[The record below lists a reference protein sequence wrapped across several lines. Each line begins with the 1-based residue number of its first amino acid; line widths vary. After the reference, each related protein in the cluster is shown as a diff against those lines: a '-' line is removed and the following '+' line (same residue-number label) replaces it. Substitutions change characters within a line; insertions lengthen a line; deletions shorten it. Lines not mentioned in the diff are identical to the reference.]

1 MSEALAWI
9 DEQQDA
15 LQQRLQQ
22 WSSIN
27 SGSHNLAGLAEMH
40 RTLAAA
46 FVEASDS
53 VESLT
58 ADSYQIVRADGVV
71 EDKEYGAMLHCLKRP
86 DAKRRIL
93 LVGHMDTV
101 FPADSA
107 FQQPTQIDD
116 DTLHGPGVADMK
128 GGLLCMLTA
137 LTAYEKFT
145 PDPQLGWEVLINAD
159 EELGSHGSR
168 ATIAN
173 LATRSEVGL
182 VYEPALADGTMVS
195 ARKGSGN
202 FSLVVRGKAAHA
214 GREFNLG
221 RNAIA
226 QLASGMQ
233 ALHRLNEQRDS
244 IICNLGI
251 ITGGTVVNSVAD
263 LAICHFN
270 VRTET
275 AEDEIWIQDQLTT
288 ILASINA
295 EDGYQAELH
304 GGLTRPP
311 KDFSPEIKA
320 LFSLLN
326 ECSAQLG
333 FEIKHQA
340 TGGCCDG
347 NNLAAAGLP
356 NIDTLGVRGGAIHTE
371 DEFMLLNSLTERSKL
386 SYLLLE
392 KLNRMD
398 SFEHYL
404 KGQSAC

>member
-9 DEQQDA
+9 DTQHPP
-15 LQQRLQQ
+15 LQQRLLQ

-27 SGSHNLAGLAEMH
+27 SGSHNLEGLGNMH
-40 RTLAAA
+40 RALTEA
-46 FVEASDS
+46 FSEISDS
-53 VESLT
+53 AENIT
-58 ADSYQIVRADGVV
+58 ADTYQVVRADGTL
-71 EDKEYGAMLHCLKRP
+71 EEKQYGAMLHCLKRP
-86 DAKRRIL
+86 EAKRRIL

-101 FPADSA
+101 FPADST
-107 FQQPTQIDD
+107 FQQPSQIDD
-116 DTLHGPGVADMK
+116 NTIHGPGVADMK

-137 LTAYEKFT
+137 LTAYERYT
-145 PDPQLGWEVLINAD
+145 ADPQLGWEVLINAD

-173 LATRSEVGL
+173 LASRSEVGL

-195 ARKGSGN
+195 SRKGSGN

-244 IICNLGI
+244 IICNLGT

-275 AEDEIWIQDQLTT
+275 IEDEAWIQEQLTT
-288 ILASINA
+288 ILARINA
-295 EDGYQAELH
+295 EDGYRAELH

-311 KDFSPEIKA
+311 KNFSPEIKA
-320 LFSLLN
+320 LFKLLN
-326 ECSAQLG
+326 ECSVQLG
-333 FEIKHQA
+333 FKIKHQA

-371 DEFMLLNSLTERSKL
+371 DEFMLLDSLTERSKL

-392 KLNRMD
+392 KLNDMN
-398 SFEHYL
+398 SFEDFMQD
-404 KGQSAC
+404 QS

>member
-1 MSEALAWI
+1 MNEALAWI
-9 DEQQDA
+9 DEQQTH
-15 LQQRLQQ
+15 LEQKMVQ
-22 WSSIN
+22 WSCIN
-27 SGSHNLAGLAEMH
+27 SGSHNLDGLANMH
-40 RTLAAA
+40 QALATA
-46 FVEASDS
+46 FTEISDS
-53 VESLT
+53 VEGIP
-58 ADSYQIVRADGVV
+58 ADPYQVVRNNGVV
-71 EDKEYGAMLHCLKRP
+71 EEKHYGAMLHCLKRP
-86 DAKRRIL
+86 EAKRRIL

-101 FPADSA
+101 FPQHSN
-107 FQQPTQIDD
+107 FQKPIQIDD
-116 DTLHGPGVADMK
+116 NKINGPGVADMK

-137 LTAYEKFT
+137 LTAYEKFNS
-145 PDPQLGWEVLINAD
+145 DPQLGWEVLINAD

-173 LATRSEVGL
+173 LATHSEIGL

-195 ARKGSGN
+195 SRKGSGN

-214 GREFNLG
+214 GREFKLG

-226 QLASGMQ
+226 QLASAMQ
-233 ALHRLNEQRDS
+233 ALHQLNEERDS
-244 IICNLGI
+244 IICNLGT

-270 VRTET
+270 VRTES
-275 AEDEIWIQDQLTT
+275 AADEVWIQQQLEQ
-288 ILASINA
+288 IVANVNA
-295 EDGYQAELH
+295 ADGYSAELH

-320 LFSLLN
+320 LFDLLN
-326 ECSAQLG
+326 ECSSQLG

-371 DEFMLLNSLTERSKL
+371 DEFMLLDSLTERSKL
-386 SYLLLE
+386 SYLLLD
-392 KLNRMD
+392 KLNQMD
-398 SFEHYL
+398 SFEQYMR
-404 KGQSAC
+404 SRA

>member
-9 DEQQDA
+9 DAQQSS
-15 LQQRLQQ
+15 LQQRLMQ
-22 WSSIN
+22 WSRIN
-27 SGSHNLAGLAEMH
+27 SGSHNLDGLANMH
-40 RTLAAA
+40 QTLADAYA
-46 FVEASDS
+46 EVSDS
-53 VESLT
+53 VESIT

-71 EDKEYGAMLHCLKRP
+71 EEKQYGRMLHCLKRP
-86 DAKRRIL
+86 EAKRRIL

-107 FQQPTQIDD
+107 FQQPAQIDD
-116 DTLHGPGVADMK
+116 NTIHGPGVADMK

-137 LTAYEKFT
+137 LKAYEQFT
-145 PDPQLGWEVLINAD
+145 SDPQLGWEVLINAD

-168 ATIAN
+168 ATIAK
-173 LATRSEVGL
+173 LATHSEIGL

-195 ARKGSGN
+195 SRKGSGN
-202 FSLVVRGKAAHA
+202 FSLVVHGKAAHA

-226 QLASGMQ
+226 QLALAMQ
-233 ALHRLNEQRDS
+233 ALHGLNEKRDS
-244 IICNLGI
+244 IICNLGT

-275 AEDEIWIQDQLTT
+275 SEDETWIQNQLKE
-288 ILASINA
+288 IIVNINA
-295 EDGYQAELH
+295 EDGYSAELH

-320 LFSLLN
+320 LFTLLS
-326 ECSAQLG
+326 ECSEQLG

-371 DEFMLLNSLTERSKL
+371 DEFMLLDSLTERSKL

-392 KLNRMD
+392 KLNQMD
-398 SFEHYL
+398 SFEHYMRS
-404 KGQSAC
+404 QS

>member
-9 DEQQDA
+9 DEQQPS
-15 LQQRLQQ
+15 LQQRLLQ

-27 SGSHNLAGLAEMH
+27 SGSHNLAGLADMH
-40 RTLAAA
+40 QTLAAA
-46 FVEASDS
+46 YGEISDTVETI
-53 VESLT
+53 T
-58 ADSYQIVRADGVV
+58 ADTYEIVRADGVV
-71 EDKEYGAMLHCLKRP
+71 EEKQYGAMLHCVKRP
-86 DAKRRIL
+86 EAKRRIL

-101 FPADSA
+101 FPEDSA
-107 FQQPTQIDD
+107 FQEPTQIDD
-116 DTLHGPGVADMK
+116 NTLHGPGVADMK

-137 LTAYEKFT
+137 LSAYEKFT
-145 PDPQLGWEVLINAD
+145 SNPQLGWEVLINAD

-168 ATIAN
+168 ATIAK
-173 LATRSEVGL
+173 LATLSEIGL

-195 ARKGSGN
+195 SRKGSGN

-233 ALHRLNEQRDS
+233 ALHKLNDQRDS
-244 IICNLGI
+244 IICNLGT

-275 AEDEIWIQDQLTT
+275 ADDEIWIQEQLK
-288 ILASINA
+288 IIVANINA
-295 EDGYQAELH
+295 EDGYRAELH

-320 LFSLLN
+320 LFELLN

-356 NIDTLGVRGGAIHTE
+356 NIDTLGVCGGAIHTE
-371 DEFMLLNSLTERSKL
+371 DEFMLLDSLAERSKL

-392 KLNRMD
+392 KLNQMD
-398 SFEHYL
+398 SFEHYMQ
-404 KGQSAC
+404 GQS